1 MGQAG
6 VEALL
11 KTTIEM
17 AVAITAVKKADLHRV
32 IVDTTVSEKAI
43 AQGWSPA
50 RQTCWQ
56 ESQNST
62 TGVAAGARRKSM
74 YREPARRQRLFGAH
88 S

>member
-11 KTTIEM
+11 KTTIET
-17 AVAITAVKKADLHRV
+17 AEAIAAEKKADLHRV

-50 RQTCWQ
+50 QQDCRA
-56 ESQNST
+56 
-62 TGVAAGARRKSM
+62 GVQRPCLDARVFLHAVRCSGSVTD
-74 YREPARRQRLFGAH
+74 RLATQH
-88 S
+88 A

>member
-11 KTTIEM
+11 KTTIET
-17 AVAITAVKKADLHRV
+17 AEAIAAGKKADLHRV

-50 RQTCWQ
+50 QQDCRAGVQRPCLDAR
-56 ESQNST
+56 SPGDRSFST
-62 TGVAAGARRKSM
+62 H
-74 YREPARRQRLFGAH
+74 RL
-88 S
+88 